1 MRGQID
7 EAIAHYGK
15 ALEINPN
22 DALAHCN
29 LGVMLARNGSVD
41 EAMDHFQQTLK
52 IKPDY
57 PGARANLGIV
67 ESRREELLKA
77 LAKRR
82 ELLRSRPDDVALLN
96 ETAWL
101 LATNPNK
108 SIRNGPEAV
117 KLAQRAV
124 RLSDARQPAVL
135 GTLAAAYAETGQF
148 TDAVRTAQQALALA
162 STENKVAL
170 VDALGEQLKLYR
182 VGSPYRQMQQPKS
195 DR

>member
-1 MRGQID
+1 MRGQTD
-7 EAIAHYGK
+7 EAIAHYRK
-15 ALEINPN
+15 ALHINPN

-29 LGVMLARNGSVD
+29 LGVMLAKNGSVD
-41 EAMDHFQQTLK
+41 EAMDQFRETLK

-57 PGARANLGIV
+57 PGARENLGIV

-82 ELLRSRPDDVALLN
+82 ELLQSRPDDVALLN

-117 KLAQRAV
+117 KLAKRAV

-135 GTLAAAYAETGQF
+135 GTLAAAYAETCQF
-148 TDAVRTAQQALALA
+148 TDAAQTAQRALALA
-162 STENKVAL
+162 SSGNEVAL
-170 VDALGEQLKLYR
+170 VNALGEQLKLYG
-182 VGSPYRQMQQPKS
+182 VGSPYR
-195 DR
+195 DRLHP